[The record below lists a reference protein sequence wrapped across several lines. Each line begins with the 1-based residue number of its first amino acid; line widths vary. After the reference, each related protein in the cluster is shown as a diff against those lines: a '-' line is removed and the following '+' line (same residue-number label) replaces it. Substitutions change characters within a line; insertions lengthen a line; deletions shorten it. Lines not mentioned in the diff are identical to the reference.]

1 MGRGLLG
8 DWSGGEAFQ
17 RGADGF
23 LLGLDV
29 ERGASRNTLDAY
41 GRDLRDYLD
50 YVTEQGL
57 EHPRAVERHH
67 VRGFLHRRE
76 RDGLGARSR
85 ARLLSTIRGFH
96 RHCCESGLCPHDPT
110 AELPGPR
117 PPRKLPR
124 VLSQEEVER
133 ILTAPAA
140 TREELRQRDIAMLEL
155 LYGSGLRASELCAL
169 AVRSIDAEN
178 RTLRVVG
185 KGDKERV
192 VPVGDYAAEA
202 VERYRGDGRE
212 VLLKG
217 RAREELFLNARGGA
231 LSRVGLWKVLQRHA
245 TSCGLDGRVGP
256 HTLRHS
262 FATHLLHGG
271 ADLRA
276 VQEMLGHSDIR
287 TTEIYTHLD
296 RDYLRQEHLL
306 HHPRAHRAR

>member
-1 MGRGLLG
+1 MVKDLLG
-8 DWSGGEAFQ
+8 EWSGGEAFQ

-23 LLGLDV
+23 LLALDV

-41 GRDLRDYLD
+41 GRDLRDYL
-50 YVTEQGL
+50 EHLSERGL
-57 EHPRAVERHH
+57 THPNEVERHH

-96 RHCCESGLCPHDPT
+96 RHCCESGLTPTDPT

-117 PPRKLPR
+117 PPRKLPQ
-124 VLSQEEVER
+124 VLTPTEVER
-133 ILTAPAA
+133 LLEAPAA
-140 TREELRQRDIAMLEL
+140 KREELLQRDRAMLEL
-155 LYGSGLRASELCAL
+155 LYGSGLRASELCTL
-169 AVRSIDAEN
+169 AVRSLDLEN

-192 VPVGDYAAEA
+192 VPVGEFAADA
-202 VERYRGDGRE
+202 VERYREDGRE
-212 VLLKG
+212 ILLRG
-217 RAREELFLNARGGA
+217 RALEQLFLNARGA
-231 LSRVGLWKVLQRHA
+231 SLSRVGLWKVLRRHA
-245 TSCGLDGRVGP
+245 AACGLEGRVGP